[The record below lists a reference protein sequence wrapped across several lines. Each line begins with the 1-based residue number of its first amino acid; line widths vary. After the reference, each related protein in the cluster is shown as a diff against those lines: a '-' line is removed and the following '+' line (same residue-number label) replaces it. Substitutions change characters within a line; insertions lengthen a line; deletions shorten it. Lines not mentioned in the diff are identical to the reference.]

1 MAALS
6 VTQMWSKEGGSG
18 ESEKYDSFATKF
30 SHTEGFQVV
39 AEPGDSAEDVLSAI
53 DPTSGVKVPD
63 YGARHRSGADSFVKS
78 KTAEPVGPIFW
89 MVLVNYEGSR
99 FDSNVDVEWTDTT
112 SSEPID
118 RDYFGKAIVTAN
130 NEQVEG
136 LTYELSD
143 SICVIRRKFF
153 VFNAYTTNVYRHATN
168 SDTFLGWPPGTA
180 RLVGYSAKNQF
191 KFGQPLEQWD
201 VTARIQFRV
210 PYMGATPEQAWHKRW
225 RHEGLYVRDL
235 VVNPNGGDPGA
246 PPYLPSNT
254 WSRARDANGQEVTKP
269 VLLMPDGTQN
279 LVDGDSAYFIYTQLY
294 GSLPY
299 SALGLT

>member
-18 ESEKYDSFATKF
+18 ESEKYDSFATRF
-30 SHTEGFQVV
+30 SHTEGYQVV
-39 AEPGDSAEDVLSAI
+39 AEIGDSPEDVLSAPGI
-53 DPTSGVKVPD
+53 PE

-78 KTAEPVGPIFW
+78 KTAEPSGPILW
-89 MVLVNYEGSR
+89 VVMVNYEGSR
-99 FDSNVDVEWTDTT
+99 FDGNVDVEWTDTT
-112 SSEPID
+112 SSEPVD

-143 SICVIRRKFF
+143 SVCIIRRKFF

-180 RLVGYSAKNQF
+180 RLIGYSAKNQF

-210 PYMGATPEQAWHKRW
+210 PYMGATPAQAWHKRW
-225 RHEGLYVRDL
+225 RHEGLYERTE
-235 VVNPNGGDPGA
+235 
-246 PPYLPSNT
+246 PPYVFGEDAVPVEK
-254 WSRARDANGQEVTKP
+254 WPISRARDANGQEVTKP
-269 VLLMPDGTQN
+269 VLLRQDGTQQTN
-279 LVDGDSAYFIYTQLY
+279 PDLALFVYTQLY

>member
-1 MAALS
+1 MAAIN

-30 SHTEGFQVV
+30 SHTEGYQVL
-39 AEPGDSAEDVLSAI
+39 AEIGDSPEDVLSATGI
-53 DPTSGVKVPD
+53 PE
-63 YGARHRSGADSFVKS
+63 YGARHRSGADSFVKT
-78 KTAEPVGPIFW
+78 KTAEPIGPIFW
-89 MVLVNYEGSR
+89 MVNVNYEGSR
-99 FDSNVDVEWTDTT
+99 FDGNVDVEWSDTT

-118 RDYFGKAIVTAN
+118 RDYFGRAIVTAN
-130 NEQVEG
+130 YEQVEG
-136 LTYELSD
+136 LTYERSD
-143 SICVIRRKFF
+143 SICVSRRKFF
-153 VFNAYTTNVYRHATN
+153 VFNAYATNVYRHATN

-191 KFGQPLEQWD
+191 KFGMPLEQWD

-225 RHEGLYVRDL
+225 RHEGLYIRDMVL
-235 VVNPNGGDPGA
+235 NPDFGDPGA
-246 PPYLPSNT
+246 PPTIPGNT

-269 VLLMPDGTQN
+269 VLLKQDGTQEGN
-279 LVDGDSAYFIYTQLY
+279 PDNAYFAYTQLY

>member
-1 MAALS
+1 MTAIS

-18 ESEKYDSFATKF
+18 ESEKYDSFASKF
-30 SHTEGFQVV
+30 SHTEGYQVE
-39 AEPGDSAEDVLSAI
+39 AEPGDSPEDVLAADGI
-53 DPTSGVKVPD
+53 PA

-78 KTAEPVGPIFW
+78 KTAEPAGPIFW
-89 MVLVNYEGSR
+89 IVMVNYEGQR
-99 FDSNVDVEWTDTT
+99 FDGNVDVEWTDTT
-112 SSEPID
+112 SSEPVD

-153 VFNAYTTNVYRHATN
+153 VFNAYATNVYRHATN

-191 KFGQPLEQWD
+191 KFGMPLEQWD
-201 VTARIQFRV
+201 VTARIHFRV
-210 PYMGATPEQAWHKRW
+210 PYMGAAPSQAWHKRW
-225 RHEGLYVRDL
+225 RHEGLYARDMIL
-235 VVNPNGGDPGA
+235 NPDRDDPGA
-246 PPYLPSNT
+246 PTFIPGDT
-254 WSRARDANGQEVTKP
+254 WSRARDGNNQEVTKP
-269 VLLMPDGTQN
+269 VLLKQDGTLEEN
-279 LVDGDSAYFIYTQLY
+279 PNNAYFVYTQLY

-299 SALGLT
+299 AALGLT

>member
-1 MAALS
+1 MAAIS

-18 ESEKYDSFATKF
+18 ESEKYDSFASKF
-30 SHTEGFQVV
+30 SHTEGYQVE
-39 AEPGDSAEDVLSAI
+39 AEPGDSPEDVLAADGI
-53 DPTSGVKVPD
+53 PA

-78 KTAEPVGPIFW
+78 KTAEPAGPIFW
-89 MVLVNYEGSR
+89 VVMVNYEGQR
-99 FDSNVDVEWTDTT
+99 FDGNVDVEWTDTT
-112 SSEPID
+112 SSEPVD
-118 RDYFGKAIVTAN
+118 RDYSGRAIVTAN

-191 KFGQPLEQWD
+191 KFGMPLEQWD

-210 PYMGATPEQAWHKRW
+210 PYMGATPAQAWHKRW
-225 RHEGLYVRDL
+225 RHEGLLVRTE
-235 VVNPNGGDPGA
+235 
-246 PPYLPSNT
+246 PPYVFGEDAVPVEQ
-254 WSRARDANGQEVTKP
+254 WPISRARDANNQEVTKP
-269 VLLMPDGTQN
+269 VLLRQDGTQQIN
-279 LVDGDSAYFIYTQLY
+279 PDLAYFQYTQLY

-299 SALGLT
+299 AALGLT

>member
-1 MAALS
+1 MAAIN

-30 SHTEGFQVV
+30 SHTEGYQVL
-39 AEPGDSAEDVLSAI
+39 AEIGDSPEDVLSADGI
-53 DPTSGVKVPD
+53 PA
-63 YGARHRSGADSFVKS
+63 YGARHRSGADSFVKL
-78 KTAEPVGPIFW
+78 KTAEPVGPILW
-89 MVLVNYEGSR
+89 MVMVNYEGSR
-99 FDSNVDVEWTDTT
+99 FDGNVDVEWTDTT

-225 RHEGLYVRDL
+225 RHEGLYVRDM
-235 VVNPNGGDPGA
+235 VVNPDAGDPGA
-246 PPYLPSNT
+246 PLLIPGNS
-254 WSRARDANGQEVTKP
+254 WSRARDPNGQEVTKP
-269 VLLMPDGTQN
+269 VLLKQDGTQEMVPDN
-279 LVDGDSAYFIYTQLY
+279 AYFAYTQLY